1 MKIQEIKLKSFKKRT
16 PAFKFLFF
24 PMLILGLLAL
34 SIFVASSFWKYDFA
48 WAEFFSRGMKYSVV
62 KFWTQLYLVIGNT
75 ELLVPLFVLIMI
87 LVESI
92 FKKQIEKKS
101 DGFFSRCRW
110 IVLVLYGLIIGL
122 WLGFNIYEIVSYN
135 WANEGFGPGINK
147 WTFNSL
153 RTRQIAKILIF
164 LFQTSFLIFGS
175 YYVHFTLINKKQF
188 WKQEY
193 WIDTIKALTFFALTY
208 ILVAFLKGLLSRP
221 YYYNVIFGDLL
232 NDLTE
237 RGRDDLVEAY
247 KSQNLYQY
255 GFNHGDLTEPINGWI
270 SNIDGKWPWYRAN
283 GYFNPLPGMPRFD
296 SPINYAFPSGHVN
309 ATYCMA
315 STLFLVLGK
324 NRKFN
329 WIHKLLLGLFLI
341 HVLSMTFALLTMR
354 GHWVSDLTFTHVWA
368 LMMFPIV
375 NLIVNKI
382 MQKIRKK
389 D

>member
-34 SIFVASSFWKYDFA
+34 SVFVASSFYKYDFA
-48 WAEFFSRGMKYSVV
+48 WAEFFAKGMKYSIV

-75 ELLVPLFVLIMI
+75 ELLVPLFILIMI
-87 LVESI
+87 LIETI

-101 DGFFSRCRW
+101 DGFFSRYRW
-110 IVLVLYGLIIGL
+110 IILVLYGLIIGL
-122 WLGFNIYEIVSYN
+122 WLGFNIYEMVSYN
-135 WANEGFGPGINK
+135 WKNEGFGPGINK
-147 WTFNSL
+147 WTFESL
-153 RTRQIAKILIF
+153 RTRQIAKILVF
-164 LFQTSFLIFGS
+164 LFQTSFLVFGS

-188 WKQEY
+188 WRQEY

-221 YYYNVIFGDLL
+221 YYYNVIFGNLL
-232 NDLTE
+232 SQAKDQSVV
-237 RGRDDLVEAY
+237 DAY
-247 KSQNLYQY
+247 RNQNLYQY
-255 GFNHGDLTEPINGWI
+255 GYNNGNNLWDA
-270 SNIDGKWPWYRAN
+270 NIPGEWPWYKAN
-283 GYFNPLPGMPRFD
+283 GYFNPLPNMPRFD

-315 STLFLVLGK
+315 STLFLGLGK
-324 NRKFN
+324 DRKFN
-329 WIHKLLLGLFLI
+329 WVIKLLLGLFLI

-382 MQKIRKK
+382 MQRIRKK